1 MELRIKLDVIQK
13 LQAEIIQ
20 LIEMQDDKEN
30 KHLKTHDF
38 ENSQEHDSHP
48 QTDDAMKQLVDEHS
62 NLLKKTLL
70 LSARRRSA
78 SIDSKTPQ
86 RGELAL
92 DMHSSSSKH
101 GTWSNFARLDEK
113 EHLSYEKDDT
123 SSPRFGGLNSKS
135 RNLSKENINNGN
147 VSLLETS
154 DIDTTNL
161 NMVSN
166 PDAEKANINVSNANH
181 ADASQDPPGLQSLMS
196 TIIQPSTYQPTG
208 KEGQESRNEEK
219 LESSNNDVYDPLA
232 ALKVEKIYSPPQEVI
247 KEDMIPINEIAE
259 QLSAV
264 VDVSETVQSVLNCVG
279 KNNAMAINTSELA
292 TSIAADLNPDES
304 AALQASVEAI
314 LVASATPEIHSQYEL
329 ATIEEQPELGY
340 QSDSSDTESMMMAS
354 GAKGKNLKRKSLMKV
369 NSSTDG
375 SAKPLENENKTLA
388 PVLEDMTEEN
398 ND

>member
-20 LIEMQDDKEN
+20 LIEIQDDKEN
-30 KHLKTHDF
+30 KHLKTNDF
-38 ENSQEHDSHP
+38 ESSQEHESHP

-92 DMHSSSSKH
+92 DVHSSNSKH
-101 GTWSNFARLDEK
+101 GTWSNFARMDEK

-123 SSPRFGGLNSKS
+123 STPRFGGLNSKS

-147 VSLLETS
+147 ISLVEISDVDTS
-154 DIDTTNL
+154 NL
-161 NMVSN
+161 NMVIN
-166 PDAEKANINVSNANH
+166 PDAEKANINISNTNH
-181 ADASQDPPGLQSLMS
+181 ADTSQDPPGLQSLMS
-196 TIIQPSTYQPTG
+196 TIIQPSTYQLSC
-208 KEGQESRNEEK
+208 KEGQASRNEERS
-219 LESSNNDVYDPLA
+219 ESLNNDGYDPHA
-232 ALKVEKIYSPPQEVI
+232 ALKDEKIYSPPQEVI

-279 KNNAMAINTSELA
+279 KNNPMAINTSELA

-354 GAKGKNLKRKSLMKV
+354 GAKGKNLKRKSLAKV
-369 NSSTDG
+369 NSSSDG
-375 SAKPLENENKTLA
+375 TAKALENENKTLA
-388 PVLEDMTEEN
+388 PVLEDTREEN

>member
-20 LIEMQDDKEN
+20 LIEIQDDKEN
-30 KHLKTHDF
+30 KYLKTHDF
-38 ENSQEHDSHP
+38 ESSQEHENHP

-92 DMHSSSSKH
+92 DVHSSSSKH
-101 GTWSNFARLDEK
+101 GTWSNFARMDEK
-113 EHLSYEKDDT
+113 EHFSYEKDDT
-123 SSPRFGGLNSKS
+123 STPRFGSLNSKS
-135 RNLSKENINNGN
+135 GNLSKENINNGN
-147 VSLLETS
+147 ISLVEAS
-154 DIDTTNL
+154 DIDSSNL
-161 NMVSN
+161 NMINNS
-166 PDAEKANINVSNANH
+166 DAEKANINVSNTNQL
-181 ADASQDPPGLQSLMS
+181 DASKDQPGLQSLIS
-196 TIIQPSTYQPTG
+196 TIIHPSTYQSTCT
-208 KEGQESRNEEK
+208 EGQGSRNEEK
-219 LESSNNDVYDPLA
+219 SESSNNDGYDPYA
-232 ALKVEKIYSPPQEVI
+232 ALKNENIYSPQEEVM

-279 KNNAMAINTSELA
+279 KNNPMAINTSELA

-354 GAKGKNLKRKSLMKV
+354 GAKGKNLKRKSLVKV
-369 NSSTDG
+369 NSSNDG
-375 SAKPLENENKTLA
+375 TAKPLENENKTLA
-388 PVLEDMTEEN
+388 PVLEDMMEEN